1 MKTAGT
7 IKMEFQAMFQRA
19 NKLEE
24 LALELKRHAREIE
37 AQQGNIS
44 SVWTGEASEEF
55 QKKLQREKDLVYRH
69 AGQLEQAACAIRR
82 AAIRIYNTEK
92 FALSLIG
99 QH

>member
-44 SVWTGEASEEF
+44 SV
-55 QKKLQREKDLVYRH
+55 
-69 AGQLEQAACAIRR
+69 
-82 AAIRIYNTEK
+82 
-92 FALSLIG
+92 
-99 QH
+99 